1 MVYLLLS
8 EKGEVT
14 RGRFLVKPKRSR
26 YAARLVMK
34 TSIRWKQAVD
44 ENTKVFMINIDKWH
58 IHLDHGFKQKRGN
71 TLDLLFIAT
80 CETDVRC

>member
-1 MVYLLLS
+1 M
-8 EKGEVT
+8 T

-71 TLDLLFIAT
+71 TLDLLFIAS